1 MTFVIGAALITAVA
15 MLLLARIAPGI
26 GLIDHP
32 DQVRKL
38 HEGTIP
44 LVGGPAILVA
54 IIATI
59 LLDTGGALEPWTVL
73 SCVVI
78 AATFIGMLDD
88 KHDLHAGG
96 RLLGQLLL
104 ASVAVFAG
112 GVSISHFGDLIGSG
126 SALSLGVLGPW
137 IALGALAA
145 AMNAYNMLDGTDGQ
159 CAALAWIPVLAL
171 IGTALAAGQT
181 PPVVL
186 YALAGALPVYLI
198 FNLAPLGGRIPKC
211 FLGDSGATLLGLLV
225 GWMLIDAAQA
235 PSGWLY
241 PVTVLW
247 LAAVPLFDTLFVMTY
262 RVLHGRSPL
271 SADRNHIHYLL
282 ADHGF
287 SRLGVLAC
295 VSGISIAMAATGL
308 VLQYFSLPEYL
319 SFGLLFLLF
328 IAYLPTAIHLHRSRD
343 RALSQPYSE
352 AATDS

>member
-1 MTFVIGAALITAVA
+1 MFSVSAALITAVA
-15 MLLLARIAPGI
+15 MFVLARLAGAV
-26 GLIDHP
+26 GLVDHP

-38 HEGTIP
+38 HDGVIP
-44 LVGGPAILVA
+44 LVGGPAILIALIVVLL
-54 IIATI
+54 IAT
-59 LLDTGGALEPWTVL
+59 GGQLHPWIPL
-73 SCVVI
+73 ACI
-78 AATFIGMLDD
+78 AAAATLIGAFDD
-88 KHDLHAGG
+88 IHDLHAGG

-104 ASVAVFAG
+104 AGVAVTVG
-112 GVSISHFGDLIGSG
+112 GVSITHFGDLIGTG
-126 SALSLGVLGPW
+126 SQLPLQILGPW

-159 CAALAWIPVLAL
+159 CATLALIPVLAM
-171 IGTALAAGQT
+171 IGTALASGHA

-186 YALAGALPVYLI
+186 YALAGALPVYLL
-198 FNLAPLGGRIPKC
+198 FNLAPLDGLLPKC

-225 GWMLIDAAQA
+225 GWMLITAAQS
-235 PSGWLY
+235 PEGWLR

-295 VSGISIAMAATGL
+295 VSTLAAIMAAIGL
-308 VLQYFSLPEYL
+308 LLQYVEWPEAL
-319 SFGLLFLLF
+319 SFGLIFLLF
-328 IAYLPTAIHLHRSRD
+328 IAYLPTAIYLHRSRD
-343 RALSQPYSE
+343 DARRAPYAD
-352 AATDS
+352 AATDP